1 MGKKKFID
9 KKKAATFQLFAR
21 DSSDPNFD
29 GTDRVF
35 VRVDNSPYSVDSFL
49 PDNQNSSNS
58 HFNDNPSSIFA
69 DAPDDMDDGDNGSC
83 GNAVNFGGV
92 FFGESSSEPLPE
104 DVRRE
109 VLELGFP
116 DDGYNYL
123 LHMREIKSTVNG
135 SGFFQNPKAK
145 LDQLPHDVKAYDASR
160 VKVSELKSEDR
171 NDKSIYNVA
180 SRSVGVRVK
189 KAADPEIAALL
200 DDSDLSRFGSDVED
214 LEEDFV
220 VRANL
225 PEGEDDVDADD
236 LVEGSEAINEGVNE
250 YVNYGRENGLGRC
263 GVEKAISAPEEVRG
277 DFEDEKQRVRRPLDE
292 QFDLLESQEYGTDD
306 EGDEYDGYIA
316 GEDEFLADKLKHALN
331 DHAVDDLELDDKY
344 EVPADLLNHN
354 DRPKDKE
361 LIDTA
366 ADVIRRCREYGKKY
380 ENEDEDKEVII
391 EEESS
396 DESEKWD
403 CETIVSTYSNLDNH
417 PAKIGAPE
425 TARKKMLSKAVIGA
439 LNASS
444 HVIALG
450 GKEKIPV
457 DFLPRRK
464 PAAEKLKGAPSLQM
478 EQQKRKQNGQET
490 KDEKKERKAAVKEEK
505 REARRMKKEMKE
517 LYRCEAQRAQKAAA
531 VAGPSSFH
539 LV

>member
-35 VRVDNSPYSVDSFL
+35 VRVDNSPYSVDSFV

-69 DAPDDMDDGDNGSC
+69 DAPDDMEDGDNGSF

-116 DDGYNYL
+116 DD
-123 LHMREIKSTVNG
+123 
-135 SGFFQNPKAK
+135 AK

-236 LVEGSEAINEGVNE
+236 LVEGSEVINEGVNE

-263 GVEKAISAPEEVRG
+263 GVEKAISAPVEVRG

-361 LIDTA
+361 LIETA

-425 TARKKMLSKAVIGA
+425 TARKKI
-439 LNASS
+439 
-444 HVIALG
+444 
-450 GKEKIPV
+450 
-457 DFLPRRK
+457 K